1 MLRPA
6 AAFRPPH
13 KHGTQIKKKCPR
25 HLDASPAKS
34 AGGVAVRKK
43 KAALKPSFFVGG
55 GRGRRQNEEDLM
67 LGLLEEMGA
76 RMTQEQAGL
85 KEEDY
90 ETEVSMRPL
99 SSDEEDEE
107 QEDVEEAKGEVEE
120 EEKEEEMEEK
130 EQRQEEKP
138 KATRTHYPIPSI
150 VSTVITT
157 GGCVSPHEL
166 WNPTLYVDKGT
177 LNLPWWDSSSPG
189 NSTGGSS
196 TRILA
201 LPPPPPPHIPSIHPH
216 VEVARTRGVKELV
229 DWFIGAAL
237 RQGNAADRAVLFTPM
252 TSQLGKIMFLRR
264 SFQIWMQDNKLQ
276 EREEKEGGRGL
287 AVGSACRRVL
297 TDPVLPQTATCQQ
310 DLGLAKALTGE
321 VIKLP
326 PDIAVEL
333 CEALGLKALALVS
346 SLHEQTQH
354 PPFLASSIP
363 PTSMLR
369 RKQSRLDQPPVLRS
383 RHHAPCLYLPLS
395 TLSDARLTLLE
406 KNEALDVSLLK
417 GHALRI
423 NEKHYQKLKTLYTKQ
438 HISRGPPRQ
447 ARKHRPSSSSS
458 SSSSPSSS
466 AGRFSSSLTKEEE
479 DLFHERLGCLL
490 FRYQA
495 LAATGREDPSF
506 HDADDACE
514 RSLPPRVFDVL
525 ASLFGAQMECFAS
538 PFNCRY
544 SVFCSSQWDL
554 DGYFGSV
561 GSFFAFQPLN
571 GMYVAHPPPLPTMV
585 ECMVKHMDRLLAR
598 CGPTRHLGFIVVVPS
613 AFVSSSVPIL
623 NKLLQGEH
631 PASSFLAWSLTV
643 PADQYAFVAG
653 SDHYQPRHYVRP
665 EPSSNNSDADLLL
678 LALLSPGA
686 RASSNYELT
695 GGRQRQLL
703 EAFAS
708 FKHEE
713 ARDSLGPPPPDMI
726 LPVSAREKEKDGGAE
741 EWWW

>member
-1 MLRPA
+1 MGHQYTHTPEYPDTRTCHALVVGTHIYAHTRVYAHDTLAHRDHVTLSLRTLLLRSNRITGIDQIGEYYPPLPTSQPKMLRPA

-321 VIKLP
+321 V
-326 PDIAVEL
+326 
-333 CEALGLKALALVS
+333 VS
-346 SLHEQTQH
+346 
-354 PPFLASSIP
+354 
-363 PTSMLR
+363 
-369 RKQSRLDQPPVLRS
+369 
-383 RHHAPCLYLPLS
+383 
-395 TLSDARLTLLE
+395 
-406 KNEALDVSLLK
+406 
-417 GHALRI
+417 
-423 NEKHYQKLKTLYTKQ
+423 
-438 HISRGPPRQ
+438 
-447 ARKHRPSSSSS
+447 
-458 SSSSPSSS
+458 
-466 AGRFSSSLTKEEE
+466 
-479 DLFHERLGCLL
+479 
-490 FRYQA
+490 
-495 LAATGREDPSF
+495 
-506 HDADDACE
+506 
-514 RSLPPRVFDVL
+514 
-525 ASLFGAQMECFAS
+525 
-538 PFNCRY
+538 
-544 SVFCSSQWDL
+544 
-554 DGYFGSV
+554 
-561 GSFFAFQPLN
+561 
-571 GMYVAHPPPLPTMV
+571 
-585 ECMVKHMDRLLAR
+585 
-598 CGPTRHLGFIVVVPS
+598 
-613 AFVSSSVPIL
+613 
-623 NKLLQGEH
+623 
-631 PASSFLAWSLTV
+631 
-643 PADQYAFVAG
+643 
-653 SDHYQPRHYVRP
+653 
-665 EPSSNNSDADLLL
+665 
-678 LALLSPGA
+678 
-686 RASSNYELT
+686 
-695 GGRQRQLL
+695 
-703 EAFAS
+703 
-708 FKHEE
+708 
-713 ARDSLGPPPPDMI
+713 
-726 LPVSAREKEKDGGAE
+726 
-741 EWWW
+741 